1 MRTSMNGARV
11 TGVVLL
17 GLGAVLIILGVTASR
32 SLSDSLSN
40 AFLGHLTRSTMWY
53 IYGGVASAVVGLL
66 LAIGALGRGRT

>member
-1 MRTSMNGARV
+1 MNGARV